1 MTQELTRFSVA
12 MPKDLLERFDDLVE
26 RRGVAKNRSEA
37 VRDLVRDA
45 LIEEECAEPSS
56 SVFGSLTIAYDHHA
70 NDLQDRLHAIQHHHC
85 DAVVSTMHVHLDAH
99 FCLEVI
105 VLRGKMSLVQEIADM
120 ILGCKGVKNGRLV
133 VTKIDEHM

>member
-1 MTQELTRFSVA
+1 MAPELARFSVA
-12 MPKDLLERFDDLVE
+12 MPVDLLERFDDLVE

-45 LIEEECAEPSS
+45 LIEEECATPDS

-70 NDLQDRLHAIQHHHC
+70 NDLQEKLHSIQHHHC
-85 DAVVSTMHVHLDAH
+85 DAVISTMHVHLDAH

-105 VLRGKMSLVQEIADM
+105 ILKGKMAMVQEIADM

>member
-1 MTQELTRFSVA
+1 MTQELARFSVA
-12 MPKDLLERFDDLVE
+12 MPTDLLKRFDKLVK

-45 LIEEECAEPSS
+45 LIEQECASEESF
-56 SVFGSLTIAYDHHA
+56 VFGSLTIAYDHHA
-70 NDLQDRLHAIQHHHC
+70 NDLQEKLHNIQHHHC

-105 VLRGKMSLVQEIADM
+105 VLKGTMALIQEIADM

>member
-1 MTQELTRFSVA
+1 MAPELARFSVA
-12 MPKDLLERFDDLVE
+12 MPVDLLERFDDLVE

-45 LIEEECAEPSS
+45 LIEEECATPDSM
-56 SVFGSLTIAYDHHA
+56 VFGWLTFAYDHHA
-70 NDLQDRLHAIQHHHC
+70 NDLQEKLHSIQHHHC
-85 DAVVSTMHVHLDAH
+85 DAVISTMHVHLDAH

-105 VLRGKMSLVQEIADM
+105 ILKGKMALVQEIADM

>member
-1 MTQELTRFSVA
+1 MSQELTRFSVA
-12 MPKDLLERFDDLVE
+12 MPKDLLERFDVLVE
-26 RRGVAKNRSEA
+26 RRGTAKNRSEA

-45 LIEEECAEPSS
+45 LIEEECAAPDAK
-56 SVFGSLTIAYDHHA
+56 VFGSLTIAYDHHA
-70 NDLQDRLHAIQHHHC
+70 NDLQDKLHGIQHHHC

-105 VLRGKMSLVQEIADM
+105 VLKGENALVQEIADM

-133 VTKIDEHM
+133 ITSVDEHM

>member
-1 MTQELTRFSVA
+1 MTQELARFSVA
-12 MPKDLLERFDDLVE
+12 MPTDLLQRFDKLVK

-45 LIEEECAEPSS
+45 LIEQECASQESF
-56 SVFGSLTIAYDHHA
+56 VFGSLTIAYDHHA
-70 NDLQDRLHAIQHHHC
+70 NDLQEKLHNIQHLHC

-105 VLRGKMSLVQEIADM
+105 VLKGTMALVQEIADM

>member
-1 MTQELTRFSVA
+1 MTQELARFSVA
-12 MPKDLLERFDDLVE
+12 MPTDLLKRFDKLVK

-45 LIEEECAEPSS
+45 LIEQECASEESF
-56 SVFGSLTIAYDHHA
+56 VFGSLTIAYDHHA
-70 NDLQDRLHAIQHHHC
+70 NDLQEKLHNIQHHHC

-105 VLRGKMSLVQEIADM
+105 VLKGTMALVQEIADM

>member
-1 MTQELTRFSVA
+1 MTQELARFSVA
-12 MPKDLLERFDDLVE
+12 MPTDLLERFDKLVK

-45 LIEEECAEPSS
+45 LIEQECASEDSF
-56 SVFGSLTIAYDHHA
+56 VFGSLTIAYDHHA
-70 NDLQDRLHAIQHHHC
+70 NDLQEKLHNIQHHHC
-85 DAVVSTMHVHLDAH
+85 NAVVSTMHVHLDAH

-105 VLRGKMSLVQEIADM
+105 VLKGKMDLVQEIADM

-133 VTKIDEHM
+133 VTTIDEHM

>member
-1 MTQELTRFSVA
+1 MAQELARFSVA
-12 MPKDLLERFDDLVE
+12 MPTDLLKRFDKLVK

-45 LIEEECAEPSS
+45 LIEQECASEESF
-56 SVFGSLTIAYDHHA
+56 VFGSLTIAYDHHA
-70 NDLQDRLHAIQHHHC
+70 NDLQEKLHNIQHHHC

-105 VLRGKMSLVQEIADM
+105 VLKGTMALIQEIADM